1 MTALSA
7 SLFDYTLPEDLIAQR
22 PADKRDGSRMMAFE
36 RISGKTEILAFPR
49 TTDFLQPGDAM
60 IFNDTRVLHGRMFAR
75 KNGDPAGAAFEL
87 LLVEELSPR
96 RWKVLL
102 KPGKRALPGVRG
114 ALLEA
119 DGSINTRGDLF
130 TVIGRY
136 EQEAFEVEFSG
147 DVTEMQTRYGHV
159 PLPPYIQRGDENADS
174 ERYQTIFAAKPG
186 AVAAPTAG
194 LHFTPEILQEL
205 ENKGVRNAA
214 VTLHVG
220 PGTFKPVSVEDVT
233 QHKMHSEEFFL
244 PESTADL
251 IEETHRNGHKVLAV
265 GTTTVRV
272 LESCVGA
279 DGKLNPGHGRTEIF
293 LYPPYRPRVTD
304 MLLTNF
310 HLPKSTLLMLVSC
323 YAERDTVLAA
333 YQKAIENRMRFYSYG
348 DCMLFY

>member
-49 TTDFLQPGDAM
+49 ITDFLQPGDAM

-87 LLVEELSPR
+87 LLVEELAPR

-119 DGSINTRGDLF
+119 DGSINTRGDFF

-174 ERYQTIFAAKPG
+174 GYEKRGDCQI
-186 AVAAPTAG
+186 
-194 LHFTPEILQEL
+194 
-205 ENKGVRNAA
+205 R
-214 VTLHVG
+214 
-220 PGTFKPVSVEDVT
+220 
-233 QHKMHSEEFFL
+233 
-244 PESTADL
+244 
-251 IEETHRNGHKVLAV
+251 
-265 GTTTVRV
+265 
-272 LESCVGA
+272 
-279 DGKLNPGHGRTEIF
+279 
-293 LYPPYRPRVTD
+293 
-304 MLLTNF
+304 
-310 HLPKSTLLMLVSC
+310 LVSHVANVKC
-323 YAERDTVLAA
+323 P
-333 YQKAIENRMRFYSYG
+333 
-348 DCMLFY
+348 